1 MNRIELGALVA
12 FAAMLGGASTFNN
25 TVPQAA
31 VGTVVIATIAA
42 AIVWTAERR
51 GVIDDGL

>member
-1 MNRIELGALVA
+1 VNRIELGALVA

-31 VGTVVIATIAA
+31 VGTVVMATIAA

-51 GVIDDGL
+51 GWVPNA

>member
-1 MNRIELGALVA
+1 VKRVELAALVA

-31 VGTVVIATIAA
+31 VGTVVMATTAA

-51 GVIDDGL
+51 GWVPKL